1 MEVVILSRTLHI
13 PIHWKESCVCWGR
26 WGAVRKEKEVVP
38 AMIKHSGKPA
48 SDTDFASSTESDTT
62 EAT

>member
-1 MEVVILSRTLHI
+1 M
-13 PIHWKESCVCWGR
+13 
-26 WGAVRKEKEVVP
+26 RKEKEVVP